1 MWVHPRHI
9 HYLFTFKGITMPIAT
24 FALFGWCMAAGG
36 GVSGLDAASKA
47 GNAAASTTPLGWSIM
62 SGINVMMGSLSPMLV
77 NQPDLARYCENPRDA
92 GILQGVT
99 VFLTGILVFFLGLAS
114 TTSIQ
119 AVWGEAYWNIWDL
132 LNAFLDHNWTPG
144 ARAAVFVLGLAFLL
158 GVFATNFGANSLP
171 FGADMTGLFPRWLT
185 IRRGQILCSILG
197 VIVMPWELIASAS
210 AFLSFLGSYNIFMA
224 PLCAVIIIDY
234 NYVRKGNIHVPSLYA
249 GTKGSLYWF
258 WSGVNWIG
266 CIAWILGTTM
276 GIPGLIGQY
285 QPQLI
290 SDAARHMYMMGWIL
304 TFVTS
309 GVVYTIGVQF
319 FNYRIFPVGRESS
332 PVEREWL
339 AKEGREGFYEGEGDG
354 GVLYAQSVSTPP
366 MVDADDSEKVQI
378 SSTGGKLP
386 E

>member
-1 MWVHPRHI
+1 
-9 HYLFTFKGITMPIAT
+9 
-24 FALFGWCMAAGG
+24 
-36 GVSGLDAASKA
+36 
-47 GNAAASTTPLGWSIM
+47 
-62 SGINVMMGSLSPMLV
+62 
-77 NQPDLARYCENPRDA
+77 
-92 GILQGVT
+92 
-99 VFLTGILVFFLGLAS
+99 
-114 TTSIQ
+114 
-119 AVWGEAYWNIWDL
+119 
-132 LNAFLDHNWTPG
+132 
-144 ARAAVFVLGLAFLL
+144 
-158 GVFATNFGANSLP
+158 
-171 FGADMTGLFPRWLT
+171 
-185 IRRGQILCSILG
+185 
-197 VIVMPWELIASAS
+197 
-210 AFLSFLGSYNIFMA
+210 
-224 PLCAVIIIDY
+224 
-234 NYVRKGNIHVPSLYA
+234 
-249 GTKGSLYWF
+249 
-258 WSGVNWIG
+258 
-266 CIAWILGTTM
+266 M